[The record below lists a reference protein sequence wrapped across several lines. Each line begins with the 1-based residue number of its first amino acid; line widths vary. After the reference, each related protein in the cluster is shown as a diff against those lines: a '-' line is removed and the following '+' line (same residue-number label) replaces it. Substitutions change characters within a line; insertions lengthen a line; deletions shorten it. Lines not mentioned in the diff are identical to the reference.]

1 MNSCILNFDL
11 NNGKGN
17 LQIILDS
24 AITILKSS
32 TSKSNKKNLKL
43 FLSEIKPY
51 CSNGKTN
58 IAKDRQLSS
67 AIEDILNNDEYAQ
80 IISDKTGLSVK
91 ELMLQLQEVISPGV
105 ITNPKEKTDES
116 LDIEAEKY
124 EQDQVEENERPTYI
138 PYRTAVFNVFIGQYS
153 AQQFLVH
160 QFDENIFQRAFID
173 ITTGQYI
180 INNEELNRSIIK
192 YKNILYNKIVD
203 FLDPNNTI
211 YIQDLYNG
219 NGSVN
224 PQCDMLLQDMQSYI
238 QKKID

>member
-11 NNGKGN
+11 NNSKGN

-67 AIEDILNNDEYAQ
+67 VIENILNNDEYAQ

-116 LDIEAEKY
+116 LDVEAEKDEY
-124 EQDQVEENERPTYI
+124 PFCRRDRRRQKLY
-138 PYRTAVFNVFIGQYS
+138 
-153 AQQFLVH
+153 H
-160 QFDENIFQRAFID
+160 QR
-173 ITTGQYI
+173 
-180 INNEELNRSIIK
+180 
-192 YKNILYNKIVD
+192 
-203 FLDPNNTI
+203 
-211 YIQDLYNG
+211 DL
-219 NGSVN
+219 
-224 PQCDMLLQDMQSYI
+224 
-238 QKKID
+238 

>member
-17 LQIILDS
+17 LQTILDS

-67 AIEDILNNDEYAQ
+67 AIENILNNDEYVQ

-105 ITNPKEKTDES
+105 ITNPKEKTDEP
-116 LDIEAEKY
+116 LDVEA
-124 EQDQVEENERPTYI
+124 
-138 PYRTAVFNVFIGQYS
+138 
-153 AQQFLVH
+153 
-160 QFDENIFQRAFID
+160 
-173 ITTGQYI
+173 
-180 INNEELNRSIIK
+180 
-192 YKNILYNKIVD
+192 
-203 FLDPNNTI
+203 
-211 YIQDLYNG
+211 
-219 NGSVN
+219 
-224 PQCDMLLQDMQSYI
+224 
-238 QKKID
+238 